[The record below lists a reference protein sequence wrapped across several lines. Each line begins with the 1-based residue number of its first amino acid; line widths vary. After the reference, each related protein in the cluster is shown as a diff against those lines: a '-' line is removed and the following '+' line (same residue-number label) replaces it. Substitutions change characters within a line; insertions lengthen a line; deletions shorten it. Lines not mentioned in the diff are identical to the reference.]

1 MWSDSRHEPSE
12 VPVLLAGGPG
22 GTLQTGRL
30 LDGSKRDT
38 EERKLCSLYLSI
50 MDRMEVKLE
59 QLGAA
64 RSLVGL

>member
-1 MWSDSRHEPSE
+1 MWSDSRHEPSK

-30 LDGSKRDT
+30 PDGSKKDA
-38 EERKLCSLYLSI
+38 ENRKLCRLYLSI

>member
-1 MWSDSRHEPSE
+1 M
-12 VPVLLAGGPG
+12 PVLLAG
-22 GTLQTGRL
+22 
-30 LDGSKRDT
+30 DSKKDAS
-38 EERKLCSLYLSI
+38 ERKLCSLYLSI